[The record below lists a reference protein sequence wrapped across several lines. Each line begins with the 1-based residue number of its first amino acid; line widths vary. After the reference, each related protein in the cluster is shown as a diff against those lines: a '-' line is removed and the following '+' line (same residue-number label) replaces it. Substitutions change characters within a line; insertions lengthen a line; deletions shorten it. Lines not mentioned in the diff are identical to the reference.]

1 MDSPA
6 DLNRLG
12 HALSNNRGA
21 KLAEIALVFA
31 VPLVFLLGTARFAG
45 GDPLR
50 FQALVWVA
58 NVMMLTLIWVG
69 LRLRGEGWADIGT
82 PFSKPDR
89 STALRTVGISVLV
102 FIFAVGAFIVGAIVA
117 ANIFGMPGGGA
128 DTSEYGYMSGNLPML
143 MAALAAAWVVSS
155 WGEEVVYRGFL
166 INRFAELSASRLRWT
181 PAVIGSAVLFGLAH
195 FSWGPSGMVQ
205 TGFMGLALG
214 IAYLR
219 LKRNLWVTILA
230 HAYMDTI
237 LFVQM
242 YLGG

>member
-1 MDSPA
+1 
-6 DLNRLG
+6 
-12 HALSNNRGA
+12 
-21 KLAEIALVFA
+21 
-31 VPLVFLLGTARFAG
+31 
-45 GDPLR
+45 
-50 FQALVWVA
+50 
-58 NVMMLTLIWVG
+58 
-69 LRLRGEGWADIGT
+69 
-82 PFSKPDR
+82 
-89 STALRTVGISVLV
+89 
-102 FIFAVGAFIVGAIVA
+102 
-117 ANIFGMPGGGA
+117 MPEGGA

-143 MAALAAAWVVSS
+143 LGALAAAWVVSS

-166 INRFAELSASRLRWT
+166 INRFAELSTARFRWAA
-181 PAVIGSAVLFGLAH
+181 AVIGSAVLFGLAH

-219 LKRNLWVTILA
+219 LKRNLWVTVLA